1 MSKHHLSYFHVLEC
15 GADHEADAVFVG
27 GGKLVVVQTAYVLH
41 MDEFED
47 VVDTQRQFH
56 VGALGIDDVRALREV
71 HEQRRAGILLE
82 EGVVLVGE
90 LAPEDAEADILT
102 PLEFLQ
108 QRNAIEELTI
118 EVPANIT

>member
-1 MSKHHLSYFHVLEC
+1 MILWSEGHSHLETDAPSVGVGIVPIGDAPHVVNL
-15 GADHEADAVFVG
+15 
-27 GGKLVVVQTAYVLH
+27 
-41 MDEFED
+41 DEFED
-47 VVDTQRQFH
+47 VVDAERQFH
-56 VGALGIDDVRALREV
+56 VGALGIDDVRALREI

-82 EGVVLVGE
+82 EGVVLIGE

-108 QRNAIEELTI
+108 QWNAIEELTI

>member
-1 MSKHHLSYFHVLEC
+1 MYLYTHVLER

-27 GGKLVVVQTAYVLH
+27 GGELVVVQTAYVLH

-56 VGALGIDDVRALREV
+56 VGALGIDNVRALREV

-82 EGVVLVGE
+82 EGVVLIGE

-108 QRNAIEELTI
+108 QWNAIEELTI